1 MPPSQFAASR
11 IEVLGKIKMNQTI
24 AALNRDFGLPGE
36 IEFITGAGDFV
47 IARISNE
54 FATAEIA
61 LHGGQVLHFQP
72 KGEEPVLWLSPD
84 SEFSPN
90 RAIRGGI
97 PLCWPWFGPHPSN
110 AELPKHGFARLLDW
124 QVIGSGRLASGK
136 TRIRMVLPQINATKN
151 WWTSPFSLSVE
162 ITIGKEL
169 DVALRAHN
177 PGPESFRMTAALHSY
192 FVVRDVESIA
202 INGLDGKIYL
212 DQPAGG
218 VPRLQAE
225 EVSLRGEVDRVY
237 LDTTNTCT
245 IIDPRLKRQIQVR
258 KRGSRSTV
266 IWNPG
271 AELVKNIKDFT
282 DNQWHNVVCLETA
295 NAASDVIEI
304 PPGGHHELGTT
315 ISVQKL

>member
-1 MPPSQFAASR
+1 MDHTITS
-11 IEVLGKIKMNQTI
+11 LNQ
-24 AALNRDFGLPGE
+24 DFGLPGE
-36 IEFITGAGDFV
+36 VEFIAGPNGFI
-47 IARISNE
+47 IARVSN
-54 FATAEIA
+54 ALADAEIA

-84 SEFSPN
+84 SEFSHN

-97 PLCWPWFGPHPSN
+97 PLCWPWFGPHPS
-110 AELPKHGFARLLDW
+110 EPDLPKHGFARLLEW
-124 QVIGSGRLASGK
+124 QVIGVERLPSNE
-136 TRIRMVLPQINATKN
+136 TRVRLVLPQVNTIQT
-151 WWTSPFSLSVE
+151 WWHHPFELSIE
-162 ITIGKEL
+162 ITIGREL
-169 DVALRAHN
+169 DVCLRAHN
-177 PGPESFRMTAALHSY
+177 PGPEAFRITAALHSY

-212 DQPAGG
+212 DLPAGG

-245 IIDPRLKRQIQVR
+245 IIDPRLKRQIHVH

-315 ISVQKL
+315 IAVEKL